1 MDLSPHSSSNQQ
13 CSKEMNEFT
22 MKNQTSINK
31 MKCVTSSAANCRCV
45 MSLLLLAAGLLWFIS
60 APATAQAQTLLSET
74 TWGGNGSDVS
84 EGVVISADGAS
95 YVVGITDSFAVDQ
108 FGNPSPR
115 IFLVKFAADGSLVW
129 QTIWNGTTVRG
140 LGRTGVALGAGDS
153 VYVTGVSTNN
163 GNDAVLLKFD
173 VNGTLLWERTW
184 GGPDSDESLAVAA
197 APDGS
202 AYIAGTATSFGPSS
216 AGLFVVKFDSLG
228 NLIWQR
234 ISDGA
239 AGNAVAVGPDGS
251 VYAAGTTP
259 RLDVI
264 GNFDVI
270 ALKITSNGDLVWQ
283 RTYSAGE
290 VVDPRGGMT
299 IASDGSV
306 YMAGAIQT
314 VRRTADIA
322 ALIVK
327 FSTNGDLLF
336 DKQFD
341 GRSSEVATGVA
352 VAPDDGTVYVA
363 GTTTSLGAGFQDA
376 FVLHLPPTGKKLL
389 DAVTWGGTGFE
400 EGSGV
405 GVIAG
410 TVALA
415 ATTTNPPPYLL
426 LNASA
431 RLSAPRGTLA
441 VVAGVLAEPAGTSA
455 DPAAGA
461 ATPNGST
468 IFGGNFEAAL
478 VRIAR

>member
-1 MDLSPHSSSNQQ
+1 MA
-13 CSKEMNEFT
+13 
-22 MKNQTSINK
+22 
-31 MKCVTSSAANCRCV
+31 CVA
-45 MSLLLLAAGLLWFIS
+45 LLWIAF
-60 APATAQAQTLLSET
+60 AAATAQAQTLLSET
-74 TWGGNGSDVS
+74 TWGGDGSDVS
-84 EGVVISADGAS
+84 EGVATAADSTS
-95 YVVGITDSFAVDQ
+95 YLVGITDSFARDP

-115 IFLVKFAADGSLVW
+115 IFLVKFAPDGSLVW
-129 QTIWNGTTVRG
+129 QRIWNGTTVRG

-173 VNGTLLWERTW
+173 VNGNLLWERIW
-184 GGPDSDESLAVAA
+184 GGPASDQSLAVAA
-197 APDGS
+197 TPDGS

-216 AGLFVVKFDSLG
+216 SGLFVVKFDSLG
-228 NLIWQR
+228 NLVWQR

-239 AGNAVAVGPDGS
+239 EGNAVAVGFDGS

-259 RLDVI
+259 RNQI
-264 GNFDVI
+264 GNFDLLV
-270 ALKITSNGDLVWQ
+270 LKITSGGDLIWQ
-283 RTYSAGE
+283 RTYASGE

-299 IASDGSV
+299 VASDGSV
-306 YMAGAIQT
+306 YLAGAIQT
-314 VRRTADIA
+314 VKANRADIA

-327 FSTNGDLLF
+327 LSTNGDLLF
-336 DKQFD
+336 DKEFD
-341 GRSSEVATGVA
+341 GRGGETATGIA
-352 VAPDDGTVYVA
+352 VAPDDSTVYVA
-363 GTTTSLGAGFQDA
+363 GTTTTFGAGSQDA

-389 DAVTWGGTGFE
+389 DAVTWGGSGFE

-410 TVALA
+410 TVALS
-415 ATTTNPPPYLL
+415 ATTTNPPPYSLL
-426 LNASA
+426 DASA
-431 RLSAPRGTLA
+431 RLSGARGTLA
-441 VVAGVLAEPAGTSA
+441 VIAGVLDLPAGVSA

>member
-1 MDLSPHSSSNQQ
+1 
-13 CSKEMNEFT
+13 
-22 MKNQTSINK
+22 MKNQIPINK
-31 MKCVTSSAANCRCV
+31 LKSVTSSTADRCSPMPV
-45 MSLLLLAAGLLWFIS
+45 LLLALVGLVWVAF
-60 APATAQAQTLLSET
+60 AAATSQAQTLLSET

-84 EGVVISADGAS
+84 EGVAVASDGAS
-95 YVVGITDSFAVDQ
+95 YVVGISDSFATDQ

-129 QTIWNGTTVRG
+129 QRIWNGTTVRG

-184 GGPDSDESLAVAA
+184 GGPESDESLAVAA
-197 APDGS
+197 AADGS

-228 NLIWQR
+228 NLVWPR

-259 RLDVI
+259 RPDQI

-270 ALKITSNGDLVWQ
+270 ALKITSDGHLIWQ

-299 IASDGSV
+299 VASDGSV

-314 VRRTADIA
+314 VRRNSADIA
-322 ALIVK
+322 ALIVRLG
-327 FSTNGDLLF
+327 TNGDLLF

-341 GRSSEVATGVA
+341 GRGGETATGVA
-352 VAPDDGTVYVA
+352 VAPDDGSVYVS
-363 GTTTSLGAGFQDA
+363 GTTTSFGAGFQDA
-376 FVLHLPPTGKKLL
+376 FVLHLVPTGKKLL
-389 DAVTWGGTGFE
+389 DAVSWGGTGFE

-426 LNASA
+426 LDASA
-431 RLSAPRGTLA
+431 KLSAARGTLA
-441 VVAGVLAEPAGTSA
+441 VVAGVLASPAGISA
-455 DPAAGA
+455 DPAEGT
-461 ATPNGST
+461 ATPTGST
-468 IFGGNFEAAL
+468 VFGGNFEAAL

>member
-1 MDLSPHSSSNQQ
+1 
-13 CSKEMNEFT
+13 
-22 MKNQTSINK
+22 MKTQIPLNK
-31 MKCVTSSAANCRCV
+31 LKSVTSSTAGRRCATRV
-45 MSLLLLAAGLLWFIS
+45 LLLACVALMWVAF
-60 APATAQAQTLLSET
+60 ATATAQAQTLLSET
-74 TWGGNGSDVS
+74 TWGGSGSDVS
-84 EGVVISADGAS
+84 DGVAIGSDGAS
-95 YVVGITDSFAVDQ
+95 YVVGITDSFTTDQ

-129 QTIWNGTTVRG
+129 QRIWNGTTVRG
-140 LGRTGVALGAGDS
+140 LGRTGVALGAGNS

-184 GGPDSDESLAVAA
+184 GGPDSDTSLAVAA

-216 AGLFVVKFDSLG
+216 LSLFVVKFDSLG
-228 NLIWQR
+228 NLVWQR

-239 AGNAVAVGPDGS
+239 EGNAVAVGPDGS

-259 RLDVI
+259 RPDLI

-270 ALKITSNGDLVWQ
+270 ALKITSDGNLGWQ
-283 RTYSAGE
+283 RTYSAGD
-290 VVDPRGGMT
+290 VVDPRGGMAV
-299 IASDGSV
+299 ASDGSV

-314 VRRTADIA
+314 VKANRADIA

-327 FSTNGDLLF
+327 LSTNGDLLF

-341 GRSSEVATGVA
+341 GRAGETAAGVA

-363 GTTTSLGAGFQDA
+363 GTTTTFGAGFQDA
-376 FVLHLPPTGKKLL
+376 FVLHLVPTGKKLL

-410 TVALA
+410 TVVLS
-415 ATTTNPPPYLL
+415 ATTTNPPPYSLL
-426 LNASA
+426 DASA
-431 RLSAPRGTLA
+431 KLSAPKGTLA
-441 VVAGVLAEPAGTSA
+441 AVAGVLAQPVGISA
-455 DPAAGA
+455 DPAVGA
-461 ATPNGST
+461 ATPNGTT

>member
-1 MDLSPHSSSNQQ
+1 MNPQMPIHKLKTVST
-13 CSKEMNEFT
+13 SKFLFV
-22 MKNQTSINK
+22 S
-31 MKCVTSSAANCRCV
+31 VA
-45 MSLLLLAAGLLWFIS
+45 LLWVTF
-60 APATAQAQTLLSET
+60 AATTAKTQTLLSET

-84 EGVVISADGAS
+84 EGVAVASDGAS
-95 YVVGITDSFAVDQ
+95 YVVGVTDSFTTDQ

-129 QTIWNGTTVRG
+129 QRIWNGTTVRG

-173 VNGTLLWERTW
+173 GNGTLLWERTW
-184 GGPDSDESLAVAA
+184 GGPESDESLAVAA
-197 APDGS
+197 AADGS

-228 NLIWQR
+228 NLVWQR

-251 VYAAGTTP
+251 VYAAGTTSRP
-259 RLDVI
+259 DSI

-270 ALKITSNGDLVWQ
+270 ALKITSDGNLVWQ
-283 RTYSAGE
+283 RTYSAGD

-299 IASDGSV
+299 VASDGSV

-327 FSTNGDLLF
+327 LSTSGDLLF

-341 GRSSEVATGVA
+341 GRNSEVAAGVA

-363 GTTTSLGAGFQDA
+363 GTTTSFGIGFQDA

-415 ATTTNPPPYLL
+415 ATTTNPPPYSL

-431 RLSAPRGTLA
+431 KLSAPRGTLA
-441 VVAGVLAEPAGTSA
+441 IVAGVLAQPAGISA
-455 DPAAGA
+455 DPAAGV
-461 ATPNGST
+461 ATPTGT
-468 IFGGNFEAAL
+468 TVFGGNFEAAL

>member
-1 MDLSPHSSSNQQ
+1 
-13 CSKEMNEFT
+13 
-22 MKNQTSINK
+22 
-31 MKCVTSSAANCRCV
+31 MKCVTSSDTDRRSV
-45 MSLLLLAAGLLWFIS
+45 MPALLAWIGLLCVTFS
-60 APATAQAQTLLSET
+60 PATGQTQTLLSET

-84 EGVVISADGAS
+84 EGVAVASDGTS
-95 YVVGITDSFAVDQ
+95 YVVGITDSFTTDQ

-115 IFLVKFAADGSLVW
+115 IFLVKFAPDGSLVW
-129 QTIWNGTTVRG
+129 QRIWNGTTVRG

-153 VYVTGVSTNN
+153 VYVTGVSINN

-184 GGPDSDESLAVAA
+184 GGPESDESLAVAA

-216 AGLFVVKFDSLG
+216 SGLFVVKFDSLG
-228 NLIWQR
+228 NLVWQR

-239 AGNAVAVGPDGS
+239 QGNAVAVGPDGS

-259 RLDVI
+259 RNEI
-264 GNFDVI
+264 GNFDII
-270 ALKITSNGDLVWQ
+270 ALKITSDGNLIWQ
-283 RTYSAGE
+283 RTYASGE

-299 IASDGSV
+299 VASDGSA
-306 YMAGAIQT
+306 YLAGAIQT
-314 VRRTADIA
+314 VKANRADIA

-327 FSTNGDLLF
+327 LSTNGDLLF

-341 GRSSEVATGVA
+341 GRNGETAAGVA

-363 GTTTSLGAGFQDA
+363 GTTTSFGAGFQDA
-376 FVLHLPPTGKKLL
+376 FVLHLVPTGKRLL
-389 DAVTWGGTGFE
+389 DAVTWGGSGFE

-410 TVALA
+410 TVALS
-415 ATTTNPPPYLL
+415 ATTTNPPPYSLL
-426 LNASA
+426 DASA
-431 RLSAPRGTLA
+431 RLSAARGTLA
-441 VVAGVLAEPAGTSA
+441 TVAGVLAQPAGVSA

>member
-1 MDLSPHSSSNQQ
+1 
-13 CSKEMNEFT
+13 
-22 MKNQTSINK
+22 
-31 MKCVTSSAANCRCV
+31 V
-45 MSLLLLAAGLLWFIS
+45 LLLAWVGLLWVAF
-60 APATAQAQTLLSET
+60 AAATAQAQTLLSET

-84 EGVVISADGAS
+84 EGVATAADGAS
-95 YVVGITDSFAVDQ
+95 YVVGITDSFTTDR

-115 IFLVKFAADGSLVW
+115 IFLVKFAPDGSLVW
-129 QTIWNGTTVRG
+129 QRIWNGTTVRG
-140 LGRTGVALGAGDS
+140 LGRTGVALSGGDS

-173 VNGTLLWERTW
+173 VNGTFLWERTW
-184 GGPDSDESLAVAA
+184 GGLDSDESLAVAA

-216 AGLFVVKFDSLG
+216 SGLFVVKFDSLG
-228 NLIWQR
+228 NLVWQR

-259 RLDVI
+259 RSDPV

-270 ALKITSNGDLVWQ
+270 ALKMTSDGNLIWQ
-283 RTYSAGE
+283 RTYASGE

-299 IASDGSV
+299 VASDGSI
-306 YMAGAIQT
+306 YIAGAIQT
-314 VRRTADIA
+314 VKANRADIA

-327 FSTNGDLLF
+327 LSTDGDLLF
-336 DKQFD
+336 DKEFD
-341 GRSSEVATGVA
+341 GRSGETATGVA

-363 GTTTSLGAGFQDA
+363 GTTTSFGAGSQDA
-376 FVLHLPPTGKKLL
+376 FVLHLVPTGKKLL
-389 DAVTWGGTGFE
+389 DAVTWGGTCFE

-415 ATTTNPPPYLL
+415 ATTTNPPPYSLL
-426 LNASA
+426 AASA
-431 RLSAPRGTLA
+431 RLSAARGTLA
-441 VVAGVLAEPAGTSA
+441 VVAGSLADPAGTPA
-455 DPAAGA
+455 DPGAGA
-461 ATPNGST
+461 ATPTGST

>member
-1 MDLSPHSSSNQQ
+1 
-13 CSKEMNEFT
+13 
-22 MKNQTSINK
+22 MKSQIHINK
-31 MKCVTSSAANCRCV
+31 LKSVTSSRASRGPAMPVLLMACV
-45 MSLLLLAAGLLWFIS
+45 ALLWVAF
-60 APATAQAQTLLSET
+60 AVATAQAQTLLSET

-84 EGVVISADGAS
+84 EGIAVAADGAS
-95 YVVGITDSFAVDQ
+95 YIVGITDSFATDQ

-129 QTIWNGTTVRG
+129 QRIWNGTTVRG
-140 LGRTGVALGAGDS
+140 LGRTGVALGAGNS
-153 VYVTGVSTNN
+153 VYVTGISTNN

-216 AGLFVVKFDSLG
+216 SGLFVVKFDSLG
-228 NLIWQR
+228 NLVWQR

-259 RLDVI
+259 RVEPI

-270 ALKITSNGDLVWQ
+270 ALKITSDGNLIWQ

-299 IASDGSV
+299 VASDGSV
-306 YMAGAIQT
+306 YIAGAIQT
-314 VRRTADIA
+314 VKANRADIA

-327 FSTNGDLLF
+327 LSTNGDLLF

-341 GRSSEVATGVA
+341 GRGGETAAGVA

-363 GTTTSLGAGFQDA
+363 GTTTSFGAGFQDA
-376 FVLHLPPTGKKLL
+376 FVLHLVPTGKKLI
-389 DAVTWGGTGFE
+389 DAVTWGGSGFE

-405 GVIAG
+405 GVISG

-415 ATTTNPPPYLL
+415 ATTTNPPPYSL

-431 RLSAPRGTLA
+431 RLSAARGTLA
-441 VVAGVLAEPAGTSA
+441 IAGGVLVQPAGISA
-455 DPAAGA
+455 DPAAGT
-461 ATPNGST
+461 ATPTGT
-468 IFGGNFEAAL
+468 TTFGGNFEAAL

>member
-1 MDLSPHSSSNQQ
+1 
-13 CSKEMNEFT
+13 
-22 MKNQTSINK
+22 MKNQIPLNK
-31 MKCVTSSAANCRCV
+31 LKSVTSSMADRRCATRV
-45 MSLLLLAAGLLWFIS
+45 LLLACVALLWIAF
-60 APATAQAQTLLSET
+60 AAATAQAQTLLSET
-74 TWGGNGSDVS
+74 TWGGDGSDVS
-84 EGVVISADGAS
+84 EGVATAADGTS
-95 YVVGITDSFAVDQ
+95 YLVGITDSFARDP

-115 IFLVKFAADGSLVW
+115 IFLVKFAPDGSLVW
-129 QTIWNGTTVRG
+129 QRIWNGTTVRG

-173 VNGTLLWERTW
+173 VNGNLLWERIW
-184 GGPDSDESLAVAA
+184 GGPASDQSLAVAA
-197 APDGS
+197 TPDGS

-216 AGLFVVKFDSLG
+216 SGLFVVKFDSLG
-228 NLIWQR
+228 NLVWQR

-239 AGNAVAVGPDGS
+239 EGNAVAVGFDGS

-259 RLDVI
+259 RNQI
-264 GNFDVI
+264 GNFDLLV
-270 ALKITSNGDLVWQ
+270 LKITSGGDLIWQ
-283 RTYSAGE
+283 RTYASGE

-299 IASDGSV
+299 VASDGSV
-306 YMAGAIQT
+306 YLAGAIQT
-314 VRRTADIA
+314 VKANRADIA

-327 FSTNGDLLF
+327 LSTNGDLLF
-336 DKQFD
+336 DKEFD
-341 GRSSEVATGVA
+341 GRGGETATGIA
-352 VAPDDGTVYVA
+352 VAPDDSTVYVA
-363 GTTTSLGAGFQDA
+363 GTTTTFGAGSQDA

-389 DAVTWGGTGFE
+389 DAVTWGGSGFE

-410 TVALA
+410 TVALS
-415 ATTTNPPPYLL
+415 ATTTNPPPYSLL
-426 LNASA
+426 DASA
-431 RLSAPRGTLA
+431 RLSGARGTLA
-441 VVAGVLAEPAGTSA
+441 VIAGVLDLPAGVSA

>member
-1 MDLSPHSSSNQQ
+1 
-13 CSKEMNEFT
+13 
-22 MKNQTSINK
+22 MKKQIYINK
-31 MKCVTSSAANCRCV
+31 SKCVTSSTATRRSA
-45 MSLLLLAAGLLWFIS
+45 MPALLLAWVVGLLWVNF

-74 TWGGNGSDVS
+74 TWGADGSDVS
-84 EGVVISADGAS
+84 EGVATAADGTS
-95 YVVGITDSFAVDQ
+95 YLVGITDSFARDP
-108 FGNPSPR
+108 FGQPSPR

-129 QTIWNGTTVRG
+129 QRIWNGTTVRG

-173 VNGTLLWERTW
+173 VNGNLLWERTW
-184 GGPDSDESLAVAA
+184 GGAASDQSLAVAA

-216 AGLFVVKFDSLG
+216 SGLFVVKFDSLG
-228 NLIWQR
+228 NLVWQR

-239 AGNAVAVGPDGS
+239 EGNAVSVGPDGS

-259 RLDVI
+259 RNQI
-264 GNFDVI
+264 GNFDLLV
-270 ALKITSNGDLVWQ
+270 LKITSGGDLVWQ
-283 RTYSAGE
+283 RTYASGE

-299 IASDGSV
+299 VASDGSV
-306 YMAGAIQT
+306 YIAGAIQT
-314 VRRTADIA
+314 VKANRADIA

-327 FSTNGDLLF
+327 LSTDGDLLF

-341 GRSSEVATGVA
+341 GRGGETAAGVA
-352 VAPDDGTVYVA
+352 VAPDDGTIYVA
-363 GTTTSLGAGFQDA
+363 GTTTSIGAGFQDA
-376 FVLHLPPTGKKLL
+376 FVLHLVPTGKKLL

-405 GVIAG
+405 DVIAG
-410 TVALA
+410 TVVLS
-415 ATTTNPPPYLL
+415 ATTTNPPPYSLL
-426 LNASA
+426 DASA

-441 VVAGVLAEPAGTSA
+441 VVAGALATPAGISA
-455 DPAAGA
+455 DPAAGT
-461 ATPNGST
+461 ATPTGST
-468 IFGGNFEAAL
+468 TFGGNFEAAL

>member
-1 MDLSPHSSSNQQ
+1 MKTQIPFNKQKSVISS
-13 CSKEMNEFT
+13 K
-22 MKNQTSINK
+22 
-31 MKCVTSSAANCRCV
+31 
-45 MSLLLLAAGLLWFIS
+45 LLFASVALLWVAVAAAS
-60 APATAQAQTLLSET
+60 AQAQTLLSET

-84 EGVVISADGAS
+84 DGVAIGADGAS
-95 YVVGITDSFAVDQ
+95 YVVGITDSFTADQ

-129 QTIWNGTTVRG
+129 QRIWNGTTVRG

-184 GGPDSDESLAVAA
+184 GGPDSDEGLAVAA

-202 AYIAGTATSFGPSS
+202 AYIAGTTTSFGPSS
-216 AGLFVVKFDSLG
+216 SGLFVVKFDSLG
-228 NLIWQR
+228 NLVWQR

-239 AGNAVAVGPDGS
+239 AGNAVGVGPDGS

-259 RLDVI
+259 RPDPI

-270 ALKITSNGDLVWQ
+270 ALKITSGGNLVWQ
-283 RTYSAGE
+283 RTYSAGD
-290 VVDPRGGMT
+290 VVDPRGGLAV
-299 IASDGSV
+299 ASDGSV
-306 YMAGAIQT
+306 YMVGAIQT

-327 FSTNGDLLF
+327 LSTNGDLLF

-341 GRSSEVATGVA
+341 GRSSEVAAGVA
-352 VAPDDGTVYVA
+352 VARDDGTVYVA
-363 GTTTSLGAGFQDA
+363 GTTTSFGAGFQDA
-376 FVLHLPPTGKKLL
+376 FVLHLVPTGKKLL

-410 TVALA
+410 TIALA
-415 ATTTNPPPYLL
+415 ATTTNPPPYSLL
-426 LNASA
+426 DASA
-431 RLSAPRGTLA
+431 KLSAARGTLA
-441 VVAGVLAEPAGTSA
+441 VVAGILTEPAGISV

-461 ATPNGST
+461 VTPNGTT

>member
-1 MDLSPHSSSNQQ
+1 
-13 CSKEMNEFT
+13 
-22 MKNQTSINK
+22 
-31 MKCVTSSAANCRCV
+31 
-45 MSLLLLAAGLLWFIS
+45 
-60 APATAQAQTLLSET
+60 
-74 TWGGNGSDVS
+74 
-84 EGVVISADGAS
+84 
-95 YVVGITDSFAVDQ
+95 
-108 FGNPSPR
+108 
-115 IFLVKFAADGSLVW
+115 VKFAADGSLVW
-129 QTIWNGTTVRG
+129 QRIWNGTTVRG

-184 GGPDSDESLAVAA
+184 GGPDSDTSLAVAA

-216 AGLFVVKFDSLG
+216 LSLFVVKFDSLG
-228 NLIWQR
+228 NLVWQR

-239 AGNAVAVGPDGS
+239 EGNAVAVGPDGS

-259 RLDVI
+259 RPGMI
-264 GNFDVI
+264 GNFDLLV
-270 ALKITSNGDLVWQ
+270 LKITSDGNLVWQ
-283 RTYSAGE
+283 RTYASGE

-299 IASDGSV
+299 VATDGSV

-314 VRRTADIA
+314 VKANRADIA

-327 FSTNGDLLF
+327 LSTDGDLLF

-341 GRSSEVATGVA
+341 GRGGETGTGLA
-352 VAPDDGTVYVA
+352 VAPDDGTLYVA
-363 GTTTSLGAGFQDA
+363 GTTTSFGAGSQDA
-376 FVLHLPPTGKKLL
+376 FVLHLLPTGKKLL

-415 ATTTNPPPYLL
+415 ATTTNPPPYSLL
-426 LNASA
+426 AASA
-431 RLSAPRGTLA
+431 RLSAPRGTVA
-441 VVAGVLAEPAGTSA
+441 AVAGVLAQPAGISA
-455 DPAAGA
+455 DPAAGT
-461 ATPNGST
+461 ATPTGST

>member
-1 MDLSPHSSSNQQ
+1 
-13 CSKEMNEFT
+13 
-22 MKNQTSINK
+22 MKNQIPINK
-31 MKCVTSSAANCRCV
+31 LKSVTSSTADRRSV
-45 MSLLLLAAGLLWFIS
+45 MPVLLLALVGLVWVAF
-60 APATAQAQTLLSET
+60 AAATSQAQTLLSET

-84 EGVVISADGAS
+84 EGVAVASDGAS
-95 YVVGITDSFAVDQ
+95 YVVGITDSFTVDQ

-129 QTIWNGTTVRG
+129 QRIWNGTTVRG
-140 LGRTGVALGAGDS
+140 LGRTGVAFGAGDS

-228 NLIWQR
+228 NLVWQI

-251 VYAAGTTP
+251 VYAPGTTP
-259 RLDVI
+259 RPDPI

-270 ALKITSNGDLVWQ
+270 ALKITSDGNLVWQ

-299 IASDGSV
+299 VAADGSV
-306 YMAGAIQT
+306 YIAGAIQT
-314 VRRTADIA
+314 VKANRADIA

-327 FSTNGDLLF
+327 LSTDGDLLF
-336 DKQFD
+336 DKEFD
-341 GRSSEVATGVA
+341 GRGGETASGVA
-352 VAPDDGTVYVA
+352 VAPDDATVYVA
-363 GTTTSLGAGFQDA
+363 GTTTSFGAGFQDA
-376 FVLHLPPTGKKLL
+376 FVLHLVPTGKKLL

-410 TVALA
+410 TVVLA
-415 ATTTNPPPYLL
+415 ATTTNPPPYSLL
-426 LNASA
+426 DTSA
-431 RLSAPRGTLA
+431 RLSAPRGILA
-441 VVAGVLAEPAGTSA
+441 AVAGVLAQPAGISA

>member
-1 MDLSPHSSSNQQ
+1 MKTQVTINELKSVSSS
-13 CSKEMNEFT
+13 M
-22 MKNQTSINK
+22 
-31 MKCVTSSAANCRCV
+31 ADRRCATPV
-45 MSLLLLAAGLLWFIS
+45 LLLAWIGLLWVVF

-84 EGVVISADGAS
+84 NGVAIGSDGAS
-95 YVVGITDSFAVDQ
+95 YVVGITDSFTTDQ

-129 QTIWNGTTVRG
+129 QRIWNGTTVRG
-140 LGRTGVALGAGDS
+140 LGRTGVALGAGNS

-216 AGLFVVKFDSLG
+216 SGLFVVKFDSLG
-228 NLIWQR
+228 NLVWQR

-239 AGNAVAVGPDGS
+239 EGNTVGVGPDGS

-259 RLDVI
+259 RPDPI

-270 ALKITSNGDLVWQ
+270 ALKITSDGDLVWQ
-283 RTYSAGE
+283 RTYSAGD
-290 VVDPRGGMT
+290 VVDPRGGMAV
-299 IASDGSV
+299 ASDGSV

-314 VRRTADIA
+314 VKANRADIA

-327 FSTNGDLLF
+327 LSTNGDLLF

-341 GRSSEVATGVA
+341 GRSSEVAAGVA
-352 VAPDDGTVYVA
+352 VAPDDGTVYIA
-363 GTTTSLGAGFQDA
+363 GTTTTFGAGFQDA
-376 FVLHLPPTGKKLL
+376 FVLHLQPTGKKLL

-400 EGSGV
+400 EGSEV
-405 GVIAG
+405 DVIAG

-415 ATTTNPPPYLL
+415 ATTTNPPPYSLL
-426 LNASA
+426 DASA
-431 RLSAPRGTLA
+431 KLSAARGTLA
-441 VVAGVLAEPAGTSA
+441 VVAGVLASPAGISA
-455 DPAAGA
+455 DPAEGT
-461 ATPNGST
+461 ATPTGST
-468 IFGGNFEAAL
+468 VFGGNFEAAL

>member
-1 MDLSPHSSSNQQ
+1 
-13 CSKEMNEFT
+13 
-22 MKNQTSINK
+22 MKPQILINK
-31 MKCVTSSAANCRCV
+31 LKSVASSR
-45 MSLLLLAAGLLWFIS
+45 LLLASVVLLWLTF
-60 APATAQAQTLLSET
+60 APATVRGQTLLSET

-84 EGVVISADGAS
+84 DGVALGSDGAS
-95 YVVGITDSFAVDQ
+95 YVVGITDSFTTDQ

-129 QTIWNGTTVRG
+129 QRIWNGTTVRG
-140 LGRTGVALGAGDS
+140 LGRTGVALGADGS

-173 VNGTLLWERTW
+173 ANGTLLWERTW
-184 GGPDSDESLAVAA
+184 GGPDSDTSLAVAA
-197 APDGS
+197 GPDGS

-216 AGLFVVKFDSLG
+216 LSLFVVKFDSLG
-228 NLIWQR
+228 NLVWQR

-239 AGNAVAVGPDGS
+239 EGNAVAVGPDGS

-259 RLDVI
+259 RPGLI
-264 GNFDVI
+264 GNFDLLV
-270 ALKITSNGDLVWQ
+270 LKITFDGNLVWQ
-283 RTYSAGE
+283 RTYSAGD

-299 IASDGSV
+299 VASDGSV

-314 VRRTADIA
+314 VKANRADIA

-327 FSTNGDLLF
+327 LSTDGDLLF

-341 GRSSEVATGVA
+341 GRGGETGTGVA

-363 GTTTSLGAGFQDA
+363 GTTTTFGAGSQDA
-376 FVLHLPPTGKKLL
+376 FVLHLLPTGKKLL

-410 TVALA
+410 TVVLA
-415 ATTTNPPPYLL
+415 ATTTNPPPYSLL
-426 LNASA
+426 AASA
-431 RLSAPRGTLA
+431 RLSAPRGTVA
-441 VVAGVLAEPAGTSA
+441 AVAGVLAQPAGISA
-455 DPAAGA
+455 DPAAGT
-461 ATPNGST
+461 ATPTGST

-478 VRIAR
+478 VRITR